1 MATTTTKRKTTAK
14 TAKAETAKV
23 ETPVE
28 IIEETP
34 KTTRQTTKKTFKD
47 SDGILCRS
55 VIQGSLFMEG
65 LKTKILYTWVDYGD
79 KTFVEYADLAAA
91 VKVRSWF
98 VFSPTFIVEDEDFI
112 KEFPQLEKYYTENY
126 SVMDLEEI
134 LNLPVD
140 EMVAEVKAL
149 PKSALESLKV
159 IAASSITDGSFDS
172 VKKIKA
178 LDEILGT
185 SLSVLA
191 EFND

>member
-79 KTFVEYADLAAA
+79 KTFVEYDDLAAA

-178 LDEILGT
+178 LDEILET